1 MLTLISKIK
10 KRKRTFAVQFYVMR
24 HFDFLVAGSGLAGLY
39 SAYRASIYGSVALIT
54 KGKLRQSN
62 SYFAQG
68 GIAAV
73 TDENDSPEFHFED
86 TIVAGRGLCDNS
98 VVDIL
103 VNEGPLRIKE
113 LVEAGMKFDTD
124 HGAFMLG
131 LEGGHN
137 KRRILHSGGDA
148 TGKKMTEFMI
158 EKVLSKE
165 NISLFENNSVTEI
178 ITLNNKCYGLKV
190 WDIEKNIEEIFTG
203 NNTILSLGGASAIY
217 DRTSNPETSVGDG
230 IALAYEAGCKIADME
245 FIQFHPT
252 TLYTESGESYLIS
265 EAVRGEGAYL
275 LNSAGERFMKK
286 IHEKAELAP
295 RDIVA
300 RSIYKEIKNQIEPY
314 VILSLE
320 HINADTIT
328 SRFPNIY
335 RKCLENG
342 FDLTKRIPVA
352 PAAHYMVGGVR
363 TDKSGRTNI
372 ENLYVTGEMA
382 SNGMM
387 GANRLASNSLM
398 ECLVFS
404 YRAVESAKQVNESP
418 TNLNIPTYTFADEKN
433 KSWLYEVKESVE
445 RIMSECAGI
454 IRNETNLHEGIQRI
468 NQLKNSIPG
477 DYNEFYTKAGTNLLT
492 VATLILQSALYRKES
507 RGGHFREDFPSED
520 KRWLFH
526 IIQQKNRDITVIP
539 VDNKK
544 S

>member
-1 MLTLISKIK
+1 MVTIISNIK
-10 KRKRTFAVQFYVMR
+10 KRKRTFAVQIYDMR

-39 SAYRASIYGSVALIT
+39 SAYRASLYGNVALIT
-54 KGKLRQSN
+54 KGQLRQSN

-86 TIVAGRGLCDNS
+86 TIVAGRGLCDSS

-113 LVEAGMKFDTD
+113 LVEAGMKFDSD
-124 HGAFMLG
+124 HGTFMLG

-148 TGKKMTEFMI
+148 TGKRLTEFMI
-158 EKVLSKE
+158 EKVISKE
-165 NISLFENNSVTEI
+165 NIFLFENNSVTEI
-178 ITLNNKCYGLKV
+178 ITSDKQCIGLKV
-190 WDIEKNIEEIFTG
+190 WDIENKKEEIFTG
-203 NNTILSLGGASAIY
+203 DNTILSLGGASAIY

-230 IALAYEAGCKIADME
+230 IALAYDAGCKIADME

-265 EAVRGEGAYL
+265 EAVRGEGAIL
-275 LNSAGERFMKK
+275 LNSAGERFMKN

-300 RSIYKEIKNQIEPY
+300 RSIYKEIKNQKEPY

-320 HINADTIT
+320 HINPDIIV

-342 FDLTKRIPVA
+342 FDLTKKIPVA

-363 TDKSGRTNI
+363 TDKQGKTNI

-404 YRAVESAKQVNESP
+404 YRAVESARQI
-418 TNLNIPTYTFADEKN
+418 TGFATDLNFKTSTFVDENN
-433 KSWLYEVKESVE
+433 KSWLYQTKERVE
-445 RIMSECAGI
+445 KIMSECAGI
-454 IRNETNLHEGIQRI
+454 IRSEGILRDGINRI
-468 NQLKNSIPG
+468 NQLKISLPK
-477 DYNEFYTKAGTNLLT
+477 DCNEFYTKAGTNLLT
-492 VATLILQSALYRKES
+492 VASLILQSALYRKES

-544 S
+544 L